1 MHTNMYKPEGMNG
14 TRELPDF
21 SLAALE
27 RARET
32 GKILEATANIC
43 TPDMALKVN
52 LGTITGIIPKEE
64 AALTSEGEKVK
75 DIAVITRVGKPVC
88 FQVQRIEQ
96 QTAYLSRRSAQQQA
110 LRHLM
115 TRHRPGDIIDVRVT
129 HLEPFGAFVDA
140 GCGIVSLIGIENLS
154 VSRIFHPSDR
164 VRIGQKLKAVISSL
178 DPDTGRICLT
188 HRELL
193 GTWEENAAQFT
204 PGETVCGI
212 VRSVE
217 DYGVFVELTPN
228 LSGLAEQR
236 FPVTPGETVS
246 CYIKSILPERMKI
259 KLNLIDHIN
268 QSPAS
273 PPPLTYFIESRHLS
287 RWQYS
292 PSSCTTRLVQTEFD
306 PPTIED
312 F

>member
-1 MHTNMYKPEGMNG
+1 MHPYYAPESLN
-14 TRELPDF
+14 TSIPHREEIYTAMQDG
-21 SLAALE
+21 S
-27 RARET
+27 
-32 GKILEATANIC
+32 ILEATAIRCDAQHNLIV
-43 TPDMALKVN
+43 ALE
-52 LGTITGIIPKEE
+52 GMTGIMPREE
-64 AALTSEGEKVK
+64 CALGIDTGQTRE
-75 DIAVITRVGKPVC
+75 IAILSRVGKPVC

-312 F
+312 L

>member
-1 MHTNMYKPEGMNG
+1 MHPYYAPESLN
-14 TRELPDF
+14 TSIPHREEIYTAMQDG
-21 SLAALE
+21 S
-27 RARET
+27 
-32 GKILEATANIC
+32 ILEATAIRCDAQHNLIV
-43 TPDMALKVN
+43 ALE
-52 LGTITGIIPKEE
+52 GMTGIMPREE
-64 AALTSEGEKVK
+64 CALGIDTGQTRE
-75 DIAVITRVGKPVC
+75 IAILSRVGKPVC

-292 PSSCTTRLVQTEFD
+292 PSSCTTRLVQTAFD

>member
-1 MHTNMYKPEGMNG
+1 MHPYYAPESLN
-14 TRELPDF
+14 TSIPHREEIYTAMQDG
-21 SLAALE
+21 S
-27 RARET
+27 
-32 GKILEATANIC
+32 ILEATAIRCDAQHNLIV
-43 TPDMALKVN
+43 ALE
-52 LGTITGIIPKEE
+52 GMTGIMPRAEC
-64 AALTSEGEKVK
+64 ALGIDTGQTRE
-75 DIAVITRVGKPVC
+75 IAILSRVGKPVC

>member
-1 MHTNMYKPEGMNG
+1 MHPYYAPESLN
-14 TRELPDF
+14 TSIPHREEIYTAMQDG
-21 SLAALE
+21 S
-27 RARET
+27 
-32 GKILEATANIC
+32 ILEATAIRCDAQHNLIV
-43 TPDMALKVN
+43 ALE
-52 LGTITGIIPKEE
+52 GMTGIMPREE
-64 AALTSEGEKVK
+64 CALGIDTGQTRE
-75 DIAVITRVGKPVC
+75 IAILSRVGKPVC

-193 GTWEENAAQFT
+193 GTWEENAAQCT

>member
-1 MHTNMYKPEGMNG
+1 MHPYYAPESLNTSIPHREEIYTAMQNG
-14 TRELPDF
+14 
-21 SLAALE
+21 S
-27 RARET
+27 
-32 GKILEATANIC
+32 ILEATAIRCDAQHNLIV
-43 TPDMALKVN
+43 ALE
-52 LGTITGIIPKEE
+52 GMTGIMPREE
-64 AALTSEGEKVK
+64 CALGIDTGQTRE
-75 DIAVITRVGKPVC
+75 IAILSRVGKPVC

-115 TRHRPGDIIDVRVT
+115 TCHRPGDIIDVRVT

-306 PPTIED
+306 PPKIED

>member
-1 MHTNMYKPEGMNG
+1 MHPNYKPESLK
-14 TRELPDF
+14 TTIPHREEIYT
-21 SLAALE
+21 ALQD
-27 RARET
+27 
-32 GKILEATANIC
+32 GSILEATAVRC
-43 TPDMALKVN
+43 DAQHN
-52 LGTITGIIPKEE
+52 LIVHLDGMTGIIPREE
-64 AALTSEGEKVK
+64 CALGIDTGQTRE
-75 DIAVITRVGKPVC
+75 IAILSRVGKPVC
-88 FQVQRIEQ
+88 FQVQRIENNV
-96 QTAYLSRRSAQQQA
+96 AYLSRRAAQQKA
-110 LRHLM
+110 LQHLL
-115 TRHRPGDIIDVRVT
+115 TEHHPGDIISVRVT
-129 HLEPFGAFVDA
+129 HLEPFGAFVDV

-164 VRIGQKLKAVISSL
+164 VSIGQLLHAVISSL
-178 DPDTGRICLT
+178 DAETGRICLT

-193 GTWEENAAQFT
+193 GSWEENAAQFT

-236 FPVTPGETVS
+236 FTVTPGETVS

-259 KLNLIDHIN
+259 KLNLIDHIG
-268 QSPAS
+268 QVPAV
-273 PPPLTYFIESRHLS
+273 PPPLSYFIESGHIS

-292 PSSCTTRLVQTEFD
+292 PEACTTRLVQTEFD
-306 PPTIED
+306 QPTIED

>member
-1 MHTNMYKPEGMNG
+1 MHPYYAPESLN
-14 TRELPDF
+14 TSIPHREEIYTAMQDG
-21 SLAALE
+21 S
-27 RARET
+27 
-32 GKILEATANIC
+32 ILEATAIRCDAQHNLIV
-43 TPDMALKVN
+43 ALE
-52 LGTITGIIPKEE
+52 GMTGIMPREE
-64 AALTSEGEKVK
+64 CALGIDTGQTRE
-75 DIAVITRVGKPVC
+75 IAILSRVGKPVC

-164 VRIGQKLKAVISSL
+164 VRTGQKLKAVISSL

>member
-1 MHTNMYKPEGMNG
+1 MHPYYAPESLN
-14 TRELPDF
+14 TSIPHREEIYTAMQDG
-21 SLAALE
+21 S
-27 RARET
+27 
-32 GKILEATANIC
+32 ILEATAIRCDAQHNLIV
-43 TPDMALKVN
+43 ALE
-52 LGTITGIIPKEE
+52 GMTGIMPREE
-64 AALTSEGEKVK
+64 CALGIDTGQTRE
-75 DIAVITRVGKPVC
+75 IAILSRVGKPVC

-178 DPDTGRICLT
+178 DPDTERICLT

>member
-1 MHTNMYKPEGMNG
+1 MHPYYAPESLN
-14 TRELPDF
+14 TSIPHREEIYTAMQDG
-21 SLAALE
+21 S
-27 RARET
+27 
-32 GKILEATANIC
+32 ILEATAIRCDAQHNLIV
-43 TPDMALKVN
+43 ALE
-52 LGTITGIIPKEE
+52 GMTGIMPREE
-64 AALTSEGEKVK
+64 CALGIDTGQTRE
-75 DIAVITRVGKPVC
+75 IAILSRVGKPVC

-154 VSRIFHPSDR
+154 VSRIVHPSDR

>member
-1 MHTNMYKPEGMNG
+1 MHPNYKPESLK
-14 TRELPDF
+14 TSIPHREEIDT
-21 SLAALE
+21 ALQNH
-27 RARET
+27 A
-32 GKILEATANIC
+32 ILEAPAVRC
-43 TPDMALKVN
+43 DAQHN
-52 LGTITGIIPKEE
+52 LIVQLDGMTGIIPREE
-64 AALTSEGEKVK
+64 CALGIDTGQTRE
-75 DIAVITRVGKPVC
+75 IAILSRVGKPVC
-88 FQVQRIEQ
+88 FQVQRIENNI
-96 QTAYLSRRSAQQQA
+96 AYLSRRAAQQTA
-110 LRHLM
+110 LQHLL
-115 TRHRPGDIIDVRVT
+115 TEHRPGDIISVRVT
-129 HLEPFGAFVDA
+129 HLEPFGAFVDV

-164 VRIGQKLKAVISSL
+164 VSIGQLLHAVISSL
-178 DPDTGRICLT
+178 DETTGRICLT

-246 CYIKSILPERMKI
+246 CYIKSILPERMKV
-259 KLNLIDHIN
+259 KLNLIDHIG
-268 QSPAS
+268 QAPSV
-273 PPPLTYFIESRHLS
+273 PPPLSYFIESGHIS

-292 PSSCTTRLVQTEFD
+292 PAACTTRLVQTEFD
-306 PPTIED
+306 QPTIEEL
-312 F
+312 

>member
-1 MHTNMYKPEGMNG
+1 MHPYYAPESLN
-14 TRELPDF
+14 TSIPHREEIYTAMQDG
-21 SLAALE
+21 S
-27 RARET
+27 
-32 GKILEATANIC
+32 ILEATAIRCDAQHNLIV
-43 TPDMALKVN
+43 ALE
-52 LGTITGIIPKEE
+52 GMTGIMPREE
-64 AALTSEGEKVK
+64 CALGIDTGQTRE
-75 DIAVITRVGKPVC
+75 IAILSRVGKPVC

-273 PPPLTYFIESRHLS
+273 PPPLTYFIESGHLS
-287 RWQYS
+287 LWQYS

>member
-1 MHTNMYKPEGMNG
+1 MHPYYAPESLN
-14 TRELPDF
+14 TSIPHREEIYTAMQDG
-21 SLAALE
+21 S
-27 RARET
+27 
-32 GKILEATANIC
+32 ILEATAIRCDAQHNLIV
-43 TPDMALKVN
+43 ALE
-52 LGTITGIIPKEE
+52 GMTGIMPREE
-64 AALTSEGEKVK
+64 CALGIDTGQTRE
-75 DIAVITRVGKPVC
+75 IAILSRVGKPVC

-164 VRIGQKLKAVISSL
+164 VRIGQELKAVISSL

>member
-1 MHTNMYKPEGMNG
+1 MHPYYAPESLN
-14 TRELPDF
+14 TSIPHREEIYTAMQDG
-21 SLAALE
+21 S
-27 RARET
+27 
-32 GKILEATANIC
+32 ILEATAIRCDAQHNLIV
-43 TPDMALKVN
+43 ALE
-52 LGTITGIIPKEE
+52 GMTGIMPREE
-64 AALTSEGEKVK
+64 CALGIDTGQTRE
-75 DIAVITRVGKPVC
+75 IAILSRVGKPVC

-178 DPDTGRICLT
+178 DPDAGRICLT

-193 GTWEENAAQFT
+193 GTWEENSAQFT

-273 PPPLTYFIESRHLS
+273 PPPLTYFIESGHLS

>member
-1 MHTNMYKPEGMNG
+1 MHPYYAPESLN
-14 TRELPDF
+14 TSIPHREEIYTAMQDG
-21 SLAALE
+21 S
-27 RARET
+27 
-32 GKILEATANIC
+32 ILEATAIRCDAQHNLIV
-43 TPDMALKVN
+43 ALE
-52 LGTITGIIPKEE
+52 GMTGIMPREE
-64 AALTSEGEKVK
+64 CALGIDTGQTRE
-75 DIAVITRVGKPVC
+75 IAILSRVGKPVC

-236 FPVTPGETVS
+236 FPITPGETVS

>member
-1 MHTNMYKPEGMNG
+1 MHPYYAPESLN
-14 TRELPDF
+14 TSIPHREEIYTAMQDG
-21 SLAALE
+21 S
-27 RARET
+27 
-32 GKILEATANIC
+32 ILEATAIRCDAQHNLIV
-43 TPDMALKVN
+43 ALE
-52 LGTITGIIPKEE
+52 GMTGIMPREE
-64 AALTSEGEKVK
+64 CALGIDTGQTRE
-75 DIAVITRVGKPVC
+75 IAILSRVGKPVC

-292 PSSCTTRLVQTEFD
+292 PSSCTTRLEQTEFD

>member
-1 MHTNMYKPEGMNG
+1 MQPYYAPESLN
-14 TRELPDF
+14 TSIPHREEIYTAMQDG
-21 SLAALE
+21 S
-27 RARET
+27 
-32 GKILEATANIC
+32 ILEATAIRCDAQHNLIV
-43 TPDMALKVN
+43 ALE
-52 LGTITGIIPKEE
+52 GMTGIMPREE
-64 AALTSEGEKVK
+64 CALGIDTGQTRE
-75 DIAVITRVGKPVC
+75 IAILSRVGKPVC

>member
-1 MHTNMYKPEGMNG
+1 MHPYYAPESLN
-14 TRELPDF
+14 TSIPHREEIYTAMQDG
-21 SLAALE
+21 S
-27 RARET
+27 
-32 GKILEATANIC
+32 ILEATAIRCDAQHNLIV
-43 TPDMALKVN
+43 ALE
-52 LGTITGIIPKEE
+52 GMTGIMPREE
-64 AALTSEGEKVK
+64 CALGIDTGQTRE
-75 DIAVITRVGKPVC
+75 IAILSRVGKPVC

-259 KLNLIDHIN
+259 KLNLIYHIN

>member
-1 MHTNMYKPEGMNG
+1 MHPYYAPESLN
-14 TRELPDF
+14 TSIPHREEIYTAMQDG
-21 SLAALE
+21 S
-27 RARET
+27 
-32 GKILEATANIC
+32 ILEATAIRCDAQHNLIV
-43 TPDMALKVN
+43 ALE
-52 LGTITGIIPKEE
+52 GMTGIMPREE
-64 AALTSEGEKVK
+64 CALGIDTGQTRE
-75 DIAVITRVGKPVC
+75 IAILSRVGKPVC
-88 FQVQRIEQ
+88 FHVQRIEQ

>member
-1 MHTNMYKPEGMNG
+1 MHPYYAPESLN
-14 TRELPDF
+14 TSIPHREEIYTAMQDG
-21 SLAALE
+21 S
-27 RARET
+27 
-32 GKILEATANIC
+32 ILEATAIRCDAQHNLIV
-43 TPDMALKVN
+43 ALE
-52 LGTITGIIPKEE
+52 GMTGIMPREE
-64 AALTSEGEKVK
+64 CALGIDTGQTRE
-75 DIAVITRVGKPVC
+75 IAILSRVGKPVC

-259 KLNLIDHIN
+259 KLNLIDHIK

>member
-1 MHTNMYKPEGMNG
+1 
-14 TRELPDF
+14 
-21 SLAALE
+21 
-27 RARET
+27 
-32 GKILEATANIC
+32 
-43 TPDMALKVN
+43 
-52 LGTITGIIPKEE
+52 
-64 AALTSEGEKVK
+64 
-75 DIAVITRVGKPVC
+75 
-88 FQVQRIEQ
+88 
-96 QTAYLSRRSAQQQA
+96 
-110 LRHLM
+110 M